1 VVAKEKLLED
11 YQGERHIGRLSEE
24 SVENLE
30 HIERENQGRENLEHI
45 ERENQGRENQG
56 RENHKRESVE
66 EQLEREL
73 GVAHEKKHIEER
85 KL

>member
-1 VVAKEKLLED
+1 MAKEKLLEG
-11 YQGERHIGRLSEE
+11 YPGERHIGGLSEE

-30 HIERENQGRENLEHI
+30 HTERENQGRENLEHI
-45 ERENQGRENQG
+45 ERENQGRENLK
-56 RENHKRESVE
+56 RENIKREAVE

-73 GVAHEKKHIEER
+73 GDAHEKKHIEER